1 MPSQVR
7 GELLWQNAG
16 LTATERASLSAAVA
30 GDGVFVLFEGTWGR
44 AATWPPGTELRSKNA
59 HRERSSQRSRRT
71 PHAKLGE
78 SVETEYEQEA
88 LYETEESAL
97 GLDEELDDDDD
108 VLALAE
114 YVAATWPTERSRKSD
129 SPARVASK
137 REDVALSWDW
147 PPFRRARGRKE
158 GAVFRREHGNQADH
172 HHHTSLETM
181 NPRSMLVPVETVTVR
196 ARALFPAA
204 LGLFAVSPAE
214 GHTSLWSAFEGVAT
228 RPSAT
233 AAGGEQED
241 PGRPVKGGVAHRD
254 RGKCYEQAA
263 SQQLSA
269 AHCVTE
275 ELRSY
280 AIVESG
286 GTRSMSGTQLMAHV
300 KEEAWVASR
309 WTTWCE

>member
-1 MPSQVR
+1 MCEKSCQARSVGSSCGEALDSRPPR
-7 GELLWQNAG
+7 GRL
-16 LTATERASLSAAVA
+16 RARPCIC
-30 GDGVFVLFEGTWGR
+30 LFKGTWTDRDLAVGDR
-44 AATWPPGTELRSKNA
+44 AAKQERTQ
-59 HRERSSQRSRRT
+59 ERSSQRYRGT

-88 LYETEESAL
+88 LNETKESAL
-97 GLDEELDDDDD
+97 GIVEELDDDD

-147 PPFRRARGRKE
+147 PPFHQARGRKE
-158 GAVFRREHGNQADH
+158 GAVFRREHGNQGDH
-172 HHHTSLETM
+172 HHGSLETM
-181 NPRSMLVPVETVTVR
+181 NPRNMLVPVETVTVR
-196 ARALFPAA
+196 ARTLFPAA

-228 RPSAT
+228 RPPVT
-233 AAGGEQED
+233 AVSGEQED
-241 PGRPVKGGVAHRD
+241 PGRPVMGGVAHWD

-309 WTTWCE
+309 WTTRCE